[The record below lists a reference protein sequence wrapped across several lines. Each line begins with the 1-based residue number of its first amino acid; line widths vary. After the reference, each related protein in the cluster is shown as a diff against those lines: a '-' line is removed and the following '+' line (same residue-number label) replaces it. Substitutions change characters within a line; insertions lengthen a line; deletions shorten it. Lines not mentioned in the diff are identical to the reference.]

1 MANPVF
7 SRNPIFSAKAA
18 AKAQAV
24 PPVPGAP
31 VTADQL
37 NAQYAQPSPTPDEM
51 GRMTYEDTLVKTG
64 VSFAVLLVGAVIG
77 WMIGS
82 TVLGLIIIVASALIG
97 FVLAMVNTFKK
108 EPSPA
113 LVLTYAGFEGIF
125 VGGISVL
132 YTVLVNN
139 STIVPMAVFGTL
151 GVVGVTLALFASGK
165 VRASKRATKIFLVLL
180 VGYAAFSLVNF
191 GLMVTGVTNSMF
203 GLRDLQIHLGA
214 FSIPLGVPLG
224 ILVVLLCAYSLV
236 VDFDGI
242 KRGVDGGAPRK
253 YAWTAAF
260 GLMVTIV
267 WLYLE
272 ILRLLAIIMGRR

>member
-7 SRNPIFSAKAA
+7 SRSPIFSDKAA
-18 AKAQAV
+18 ARAAAA
-24 PPVPGAP
+24 PPVPTPAAGTLA
-31 VTADQL
+31 
-37 NAQYAQPSPTPDEM
+37 AQYALPDATPDQM
-51 GRMTYEDTLVKTG
+51 GRMTFEDTIVKTAI
-64 VSFAVLLVGAVIG
+64 SFAVLLVGAVIG
-77 WMIGS
+77 WNLGSFPIVTIG
-82 TVLGLIIIVASALIG
+82 AALIG
-97 FVLAMVNTFKK
+97 FVLAMVNTFKR

-113 LVLTYAGFEGIF
+113 LVLAYAAFEGVF
-125 VGGISVL
+125 VGGISML
-132 YTVLVNN
+132 YTLLVNN

-165 VRASKRATKIFLVLL
+165 VRASKRATKIFLVAI

-191 GLMVTGVTNSMF
+191 GLMAGGVTNSMF
-203 GLRDLQIHLGA
+203 GLRDLEIGNTG
-214 FSIPLGVPLG
+214 IPLGVPLG
-224 ILVVLLCAYSLV
+224 ILVVLLAAYSLV
-236 VDFDGI
+236 LDFDGI
-242 KRGVDGGAPRK
+242 QRGVKNGAARK

>member
-7 SRNPIFSAKAA
+7 SRSPIFSAKAA
-18 AKAQAV
+18 ARAASA
-24 PPVPGAP
+24 PPIPSAG
-31 VTADQL
+31 QL
-37 NAQYAQPSPTPDEM
+37 NEQYAQPSITPDEM
-51 GRMTYEDTLVKTG
+51 GRMTYEDTIVKTAI
-64 VSFAVLLVGAVIG
+64 SFAVLLVGAVIG
-77 WMIGS
+77 W
-82 TVLGLIIIVASALIG
+82 VLGDFLIVTIGAALIG
-97 FVLAMVNTFKK
+97 FVLAMVNTFKR

-113 LVLTYAGFEGIF
+113 LVLAYAFFEGVF
-125 VGGISVL
+125 VGGISML
-132 YTVLVNN
+132 YTLMFS

-165 VRASKRATKIFLVLL
+165 VRASKRATQIFLVAL

-191 GLMVTGVTNSMF
+191 GLMAFGVTNSMF
-203 GLRDLQIHLGA
+203 GLRDTQIDLGWIS
-214 FSIPLGVPLG
+214 FPLGVPLG

-236 VDFDGI
+236 LDFDGI
-242 KRGVDGGAPRK
+242 KRGVTNGAPRK

-272 ILRLLAIIMGRR
+272 ILRLVALLTGRR